1 MMGWDGGWGV
11 GGWLGM
17 SLMMLVVWGVP
28 IALVVW
34 LIARHYEREV
44 LPLRQIISD
53 ETMLNYNA
61 MIRDLFSLLAEAR
74 ARITANIQALDARR
88 GFWLAS
94 VDLQAAIIGGRGGG
108 EVAEMPSTTA
118 AGGGGEPGGH

>member
-34 LIARHYEREV
+34 LVVVGSRHGQDVRST
-44 LPLRQIISD
+44 PRSSADQI
-53 ETMLNYNA
+53 
-61 MIRDLFSLLAEAR
+61 LAERYAR
-74 ARITANIQALDARR
+74 GDIDEEEFARR
-88 GFWLAS
+88 SDALHQAS
-94 VDLQAAIIGGRGGG
+94 KVS
-108 EVAEMPSTTA
+108 P
-118 AGGGGEPGGH
+118 